1 MNVVEKITEGLSN
14 DDKELL
20 EAMVNTHDIHN
31 LRLNRI
37 SNEDI
42 TEIRD
47 DKVRDLNSKIFGGL
61 SVENNTLVSYF
72 NIEPPARGY
81 FYGKNGGIEQNE
93 SFRPIRVELIP
104 KVNEV
109 KFIGKEITER
119 ISWLAKNIE
128 KNLTNLSEKSTPICG
143 ISELLD
149 KDFSG
154 ERYSYQET
162 SKEKVDKVND
172 TLSVAFDKV
181 TQLDNF
187 YSPTF
192 SDYDVADATYTE
204 LRKGYMDKISLY
216 LEREEERGPIF
227 VTLED
232 NNQNKC
238 KFFTFGHLS
247 DIRERTE
254 RDLEKYMGK
263 DCKNIHFVDIK
274 KGIELFH
281 DVSNAMELNNDIALT
296 YKGKAFDKN
305 DISEIIHEEKEMEMK
320 DMLKNR
326 LRPARSVERID
337 DVLKGKKKVNML
349 NYKLIEYD
357 NNGVTDGR

>member
-1 MNVVEKITEGLSN
+1 MTVVEKITEGLSN

-20 EAMVNTHDIHN
+20 ETMVNIHDIHN
-31 LRLNRI
+31 LRLNGI
-37 SNEDI
+37 SNEYI

-47 DKVRDLNSKIFGGL
+47 NKVRDLNSKIFGGL

-81 FYGKNGGIEQNE
+81 FYGKYGGIERNG
-93 SFRPIRVELIP
+93 SSRPIRVELIP

-109 KFIGKEITER
+109 KFMGKEITEK

-128 KNLTNLSEKSTPICG
+128 KNLTNLSERNTPICG

-162 SKEKVDKVND
+162 SEEKVNKIND

-181 TQLDNF
+181 TQLDDF
-187 YSPTF
+187 YLPTF

-204 LRKGYMDKISLY
+204 LRKGYMNKISLY
-216 LEREEERGPIF
+216 LEENVERKSID

-232 NNQNKC
+232 NNQNKSH
-238 KFFTFGHLS
+238 FFTFGHMS
-247 DIRERTE
+247 DIRDCTE
-254 RDLEKYMGK
+254 PNLGKYMGK
-263 DCKNIHFVDIK
+263 DCENVHSVDIK
-274 KGIELFH
+274 RGIELYH
-281 DVSNAMELNNDIALT
+281 DVSNAMELNNDITLT

-305 DISEIIHEEKEMEMK
+305 DISEMIHEEKEKEMK

-349 NYKLIEYD
+349 NYKLID
-357 NNGVTDGR
+357 NSNDGTAGGR